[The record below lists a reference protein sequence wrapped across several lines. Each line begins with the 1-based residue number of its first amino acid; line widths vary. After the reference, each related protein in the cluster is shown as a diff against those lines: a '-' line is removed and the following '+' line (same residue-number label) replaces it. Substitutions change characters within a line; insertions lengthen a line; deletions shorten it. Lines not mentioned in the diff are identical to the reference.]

1 MKVIFHLNETDRF
14 DHTYGNFHNLHK
26 FPVKDQILLIN
37 GDAIKLVQTHINRLE
52 KLSELGVR
60 VLLCANSLRA
70 FEIDATMLPSFCEV
84 VDAGVYTLIEYQQKG
99 YAYIKP

>member
-1 MKVIFHLNETDRF
+1 MKVIFHLNETHRF
-14 DHTYGNFHNLHK
+14 DHAYGNFYNLNK
-26 FPVKDQILLIN
+26 FSMEDQILLMN
-37 GDAIKLVQTHINRLE
+37 GDAIKLVQTEIHRLE
-52 KLSELGVR
+52 KLYGLGVR

-70 FEIDATMLPSFCEV
+70 FEIDETMLPSFCEV